1 MHESVHSAC
10 ALATRRN
17 ARHRTPPARS
27 LIRIVPPPNSQ
38 PTKPLAAP
46 PAKRP
51 RPLSASVPTP
61 AETGSGGGRAK
72 TGRAAQRSSAAAA
85 RRRAVVSSDDE
96 DDAADEP
103 APSSD
108 GSSSAS
114 EYEASGSS
122 SSEEEDD
129 ESLAATDDD
138 DDDDS
143 DASASPPPPPP
154 KRKAAPAAKPAA
166 KPPAV
171 TPAAARAPA
180 FTTTPAP
187 FTPAAGTPAPD
198 ASADAPARYAD
209 RAANRFPF
217 LAPDTLR
224 DADGRRPTDA
234 DYNPRTLRIPPGWFK
249 AAKVTEAQR
258 QWWEFKARHFDAVLL
273 FKMGKF
279 YELFEMD
286 AHAGAEILGL
296 QYMKGDQ
303 PHCGFPEASYVPY
316 AASLARSG
324 RRVVV
329 IEQTETPAQLAERNA
344 LAKKAGTAVSRVVAR
359 DVVAV
364 LTAGTLTDP
373 EMAAGPDAT
382 PVLALAQVAGGGE
395 DELAL
400 GAAVI
405 DAAGGTVTVGGWLD
419 GPGAPRLRALLAEAR
434 PTELVLAPP
443 TDAAALGGG
452 PTAALRAALGDAATR
467 AAHAP
472 RRGARGGAW
481 DVDATLAALA
491 AGGYF
496 GAGAAADST
505 APPPRPP
512 VLTALA
518 DGAAAGDAAAI
529 AALAALG
536 GATAFLGDCLLDRAV
551 LCGPRA
557 LRALPGADA
566 PAADAPTIDADSTTS
581 TDPLDPPRC
590 TVSVDGPAL
599 DALEVLVN
607 TAGGGAGTLLSA
619 LDFCVTPG
627 GRRTLRGWLCRP
639 LGDAAAIADRQDAV
653 AALLDGGAGAA
664 ADAARSAL
672 ATCGDLDRHLARLT
686 ALATAGGAGR
696 DADGVVLYED
706 AAKRR
711 VGAVV
716 AVLTGLRAVI
726 DTFASLAALPPS
738 ALGGHASL
746 LHRLATHPRLAP
758 AAAALAELE
767 AAADWRAAA
776 AAGRVVPAPGADA
789 DVDAAAAALAEA
801 DDALAAHLASE
812 KVALKCRTASLI
824 SLNKESHVLELPD
837 GVAVP
842 PSYDLVGQRKGFKRY
857 KSAELQ
863 ELVAARDAALA
874 ARDAALGSV
883 LKRVLARVAAAAP
896 AWAAAVAAA
905 SILDALLSLAAAAEA
920 GAASGPMCRPSVA
933 DARGDAAPQYL
944 RAANLRHPAA
954 DALVAAGGAASF
966 VPNDVSLGG
975 KAPPFVLLTGP
986 NMGGKSTL
994 LRQVCLAALA
1004 AHVGAWVPASSFAL
1018 TTVDAIFV
1026 RMGAR
1031 DALLAGQSTFA
1042 VELIETA
1049 APLSRGTRRSL
1060 VALDELGRGT
1070 ATADGAAIAGAV
1082 LDRLAGEVGCRGLF
1096 ATHYHRLAD
1105 AAETGATAA
1114 AVKHMA
1120 ADVGTD
1126 AATGV
1131 ETVTFLYKLADGA
1144 CPKSYGTNVARLA
1157 GLAPPVV
1164 DRAAAIAADL
1174 EAGATLTVAGGLPSD
1189 VRAALAAAVEA
1200 AACGEGVD
1208 AAVEAARAVVE

>member
-1 MHESVHSAC
+1 M
-10 ALATRRN
+10 
-17 ARHRTPPARS
+17 
-27 LIRIVPPPNSQ
+27 
-38 PTKPLAAP
+38 
-46 PAKRP
+46 
-51 RPLSASVPTP
+51 PTP
-61 AETGSGGGRAK
+61 AETGSGGGGRKK
-72 TGRAAQRSSAAAA
+72 TGRAAQRSGAAA
-85 RRRAVVSSDDE
+85 RRRAVVSSDEE
-96 DDAADEP
+96 DDGDDAP

-114 EYEASGSS
+114 EYVASGSP
-122 SSEEEDD
+122 SSEEEED
-129 ESLAATDDD
+129 ESLAATNDDD

-143 DASASPPPPPP
+143 DASASPSPPPP
-154 KRKAAPAAKPAA
+154 KRKPAAKPVAA
-166 KPPAV
+166 KLPAA

-187 FTPAAGTPAPD
+187 FTPAAGTPASVAAGD
-198 ASADAPARYAD
+198 GAGAARYAD
-209 RAANRFPF
+209 RAATRFPF
-217 LAPDTLR
+217 LAPDALR

-344 LAKKAGTAVSRVVAR
+344 AAKQAGTAVSRVVSR

-382 PVLALAQVAGGGE
+382 PVLALAQVVAGAREGG
-395 DELAL
+395 LAL
-400 GAAVI
+400 GAAII
-405 DAAGGTVTVGGWLD
+405 DAAGGTVTVGGWID

-443 TDAAALGGG
+443 TDPAALGAG
-452 PTAALRAALGDAATR
+452 PTAALRAALGDAATK

-472 RRGARGGAW
+472 RRGAGGGAW
-481 DVDATLAALA
+481 DADAALAALA
-491 AGGYF
+491 AGGFF
-496 GAGAAADST
+496 GAGADSAAPS
-505 APPPRPP
+505 PRPP

-518 DGAAAGDAAAI
+518 DGAAAGSEAAT

-557 LRALPGADA
+557 LRALTGADA
-566 PAADAPTIDADSTTS
+566 PAADAPAPAADSTAT

-607 TAGGGAGTLLSA
+607 TGGGGAGTLLSA

-639 LGDAAAIADRQDAV
+639 LGDAASIADRQDAV
-653 AALLDGGAGAA
+653 AALLEGGARAA
-664 ADAARSAL
+664 ADAARAAL
-672 ATCGDLDRHLARLT
+672 ATCGDLDRHLARLN

-726 DTFASLAALPPS
+726 DTFASLASLPPS
-738 ALGGHASL
+738 ALGGPASL

-767 AAADWRAAA
+767 AAADWRAAT

-789 DVDAAAAALAEA
+789 DLDAADVSLAEA
-801 DDALAAHLASE
+801 DDALAAHLAAE
-812 KVALKCRTASLI
+812 KVALKCRSASLI

-857 KSAELQ
+857 KSAELRD
-863 ELVAARDAALA
+863 LVAARDAALA
-874 ARDAALGSV
+874 SRDVALGSV

-905 SILDALLSLAAAAEA
+905 SILDTLLSLAAAAEA
-920 GAASGPMCRPSVA
+920 GSASGPMCRPSVA
-933 DARGDAAPQYL
+933 DARGNAAPQYL
-944 RAANLRHPAA
+944 RAAGLRHPAA

-966 VPNDVSLGG
+966 VPNDVALGG
-975 KAPPFVLLTGP
+975 EAPPFVLLTGP

-1105 AAETGATAA
+1105 AAEAGATAA

-1174 EAGATLTVAGGLPSD
+1174 EAGATLAVAGGLPAD

-1208 AAVEAARAVVE
+1208 VAVEAARAVVE